1 MKRERDLLEKF
12 DAVLPRLETYRIGAV
27 PKAGADE
34 REAHESRAKE
44 RRSELGLFSA
54 MTGVMGALTWWISA
68 HPWTPLWL
76 TIPFLIMT
84 GAIGSVAGYAFLRL
98 AFAPR
103 LEQALPPGTDATTA
117 LLEDELHALIR
128 RWNVDAYLWN
138 QAVARLRLDVSGW
151 QLLEAVPEARDIEW
165 SPEGSRTQASAL
177 LASIRGFVAEREA
190 LAVRKVDIDDRLQGL
205 AARLRRLEA
214 SESAPVPA
222 LPPPR
227 EPEDDG

>member
-1 MKRERDLLEKF
+1 MKRDRDLLEEF
-12 DAVLPRLETYRIGAV
+12 DAVLPRLETYRIGTV

-34 REAHESRAKE
+34 RGAHERRTKE

-54 MTGVMGALTWWISA
+54 MAGIMGAMTWWISTL
-68 HPWTPLWL
+68 PWTPLWI
-76 TIPFLIMT
+76 TVPFLIVT
-84 GAIGSVAGYAFLRL
+84 GAIGSAAGHAFLRL

-103 LEQALPPGTDATTA
+103 LEQALPPGTDAATA

-165 SPEGSRTQASAL
+165 SPEGSRTQAA
-177 LASIRGFVAEREA
+177 AIIAAIRGFAAEREA
-190 LAVRKVDIDDRLQGL
+190 LAVRKIDIDDRLQGL

-214 SESAPVPA
+214 SESAPVAA